1 MELTILLCFAAYT
14 LLLFL
19 VMWLTGR
26 RGAKGNEAF
35 FRAGRK
41 SPWPVVAYGMIGAS
55 LSGVTFMSVP
65 GDVLANKWFYMPM
78 VLGYVLGYATIALV
92 LLPLYYK
99 LNLTSIYTYLSQ
111 RFGLRSERTGALFF
125 IISRLLGSA
134 LRMYLVVFV
143 LYEFVFSAWDIPFWV
158 PAVVFIA
165 IILLYTFAG
174 GIKTVV
180 WTDTLQT
187 TFLILAAVATVV
199 AILGNL
205 DMSLQDL
212 LRTSS
217 EQGYTQMFNTDPMAP
232 KFWLKQVLAGM
243 FVTITMTGLDQDMMQ
258 KNLTCKTLRD
268 AQKNVMTSSLLFIVV
283 NIVFL
288 CLGAALIAYATQ
300 TGFEL
305 PTGADGRVVGDKIFP
320 SIAFSLNG
328 FTAIC
333 FVLGIVAAG
342 YSSADGTLTALTTTF
357 CYDFL
362 GFGKAESGER
372 RVENGERRVESGER
386 RVENGERRVE
396 SGERRV
402 ENGERR
408 VENGEHMVGLARSSL
423 STLKVRRIVHVSF
436 ALLYLL
442 IIVAFRPF
450 HSDSLITIIFDVAGF
465 TYGPLLGLYAFG
477 LFTKRGVDDRFVPY
491 IAIASP
497 VICYFLKLFSP
508 TWFGYT
514 FGFEILLLNGLITF
528 LLLLLAKPK
537 HE

>member
-19 VMWLTGR
+19 VMWLTNR

-65 GDVLANKWFYMPM
+65 GDVLANKWFYLPM
-78 VLGYVLGYATIALV
+78 VLGYVLGYATIALI
-92 LLPLYYK
+92 LLPLYYR

-111 RFGLRSERTGALFF
+111 RFGLRSEKTGALFF

-143 LYEFVFSAWDIPFWV
+143 LYEFVFKYWGVPFWV

-187 TFLILAAVATVV
+187 TFLLLAAAATVI
-199 AILGNL
+199 AILNTL
-205 DMSLQDL
+205 DMSLGDL
-212 LRTSS
+212 LRVSS
-217 EQGYTQMFNTDPMAP
+217 AEGYTQIFNTDPMAP
-232 KFWLKQVLAGM
+232 KFWLKQLLAGM
-243 FVTITMTGLDQDMMQ
+243 FITITMTGLDQDMMQ

-283 NIVFL
+283 NFLFL
-288 CLGAALIAYATQ
+288 CLGAALIAYANQ

-305 PTGADGRVVGDKIFP
+305 PLGANGNVVGDKIFP
-320 SIAFSLNG
+320 SIAFSLSG
-328 FTAIC
+328 FTAVC

-362 GFGKAESGER
+362 KFRGTDEKRELRIR
-372 RVENGERRVESGER
+372 R
-386 RVENGERRVE
+386 
-396 SGERRV
+396 
-402 ENGERR
+402 
-408 VENGEHMVGLARSSL
+408 L
-423 STLKVRRIVHVSF
+423 VHIAF
-436 ALLYLL
+436 AFIFLL
-442 IIVAFRPF
+442 IIIAFRPF
-450 HSDSLITIIFDVAGF
+450 HNDSLITTIFDVAGF
-465 TYGPLLGLYAFG
+465 TYGPLLGLYTFG
-477 LFTKRGVDDRFVPY
+477 LFTKRSVNDRLVPY
-491 IAIASP
+491 IAILSP
-497 VICYFLKLFSP
+497 VICYVLKRFSP
-508 TWFGYT
+508 SWFGYA

-528 LLLLLAKPK
+528 LLLLMAKPRK
-537 HE
+537 TITNNP